1 MKGDARPINNEQD
14 RAEMLSNLAM
24 VDGVA
29 IFEEDTPAEILSILR
44 PNILVKGGD
53 YKPDEVIGGEFVDK
67 VLILPFREGY
77 STTGIIER
85 IKQLVQEGKL

>member
-1 MKGDARPINNEQD
+1 MPCHGAGYEFAAQ
-14 RAEMLSNLAM
+14 A
-24 VDGVA
+24 VA
-29 IFEEDTPAEILSILR
+29 QQF
-44 PNILVKGGD
+44 
-53 YKPDEVIGGEFVDK
+53 GEFVDK